1 MTSHPGDRD
10 DGIGLM
16 EPWTYTDGDNGEL
29 VISTCNPGEVTVQTQ
44 GNASLAVVIAD
55 DLPEVVAKLYEACG
69 LPSPVILER
78 PGVSIPAGGDPLFCG
93 DLSLRTY
100 EYGIAMGLPG
110 ITAAAVAP
118 GTLRRRAAFMAAYA
132 DAAEAEPD
140 PADVGALA
148 KAIRSALCPDSERT
162 GLRPGESDETA
173 ARAALRWMRDREAGH
188 ASA

>member
-1 MTSHPGDRD
+1 
-10 DGIGLM
+10 M
-16 EPWTYTDGDNGEL
+16 EPYRFISENGGEL
-29 VISTCNPGEVTVQTQ
+29 WISPHGDGPSALLSAVRNGDEAEVLVTRT
-44 GNASLAVVIAD
+44 GLADVT
-55 DLPEVVAKLYEACG
+55 AKLYEACG

-162 GLRPGESDETA
+162 GLRPDESA